1 MKTWK
6 TLSVAIAMLTV
17 GAFSSLP
24 FTVAEE
30 GHDIDQMISTAKT
43 PADHEAIAAYYDK
56 EAQEASQKQAEHKK
70 MEEVYKKNP
79 SLIKSNFSFH
89 CDQIAANYGKTA
101 KEYQDLAKLHREM
114 AQSAK

>member
-17 GAFSSLP
+17 GALSYLP
-24 FTVAEE
+24 LTSAEE

-56 EAQEASQKQAEHKK
+56 EAKEASQKQAEHLK
-70 MEEVYKKNP
+70 MAEMYKNVPVQARRRDEEANP
-79 SLIKSNFSFH
+79 LIH
-89 CDQIAANYGKTA
+89 
-101 KEYQDLAKLHREM
+101 
-114 AQSAK
+114 

>member
-6 TLSVAIAMLTV
+6 TLSVAIAMLAV
-17 GAFSSLP
+17 GALSYLP
-24 FTVAEE
+24 FTAAEE

-70 MEEVYKKNP
+70 MGEMYKKNP

-89 CDQIAANYGKTA
+89 CDQIAADYGKTA

-114 AQSAK
+114 AKSAK